1 MPLLRNIFGAILDGL
16 TSPPTPKIFL
26 AQLVDAH
33 RLGNLLGGDLRWT
46 SSPISKIFFAQL
58 ADAHRLGNFLGAI
71 FYGFLHQLQRS
82 SLRNIL
88 THTDWGKR
96 LRTKELRHRR
106 AVLHERPLLT
116 ILSKLACPADSYPQT
131 LVEVWAFF
139 LLAGTAWKSATTAR
153 SLFLS
158 RLDL

>member
-1 MPLLRNIFGAILDGL
+1 MDFFINF
-16 TSPPTPKIFL
+16 PK
-26 AQLVDAH
+26 
-33 RLGNLLGGDLRWT
+33 
-46 SSPISKIFFAQL
+46 
-58 ADAHRLGNFLGAI
+58 
-71 FYGFLHQLQRS
+71 S
-82 SLRNIL
+82 SLPNLL
-88 THTDWGKR
+88 THTDWEIFLEQSSTDFFTNFRDLLCATFLTHTDWEKR
-96 LRTKELRHRR
+96 LRTKDLRHRR

-139 LLAGTAWKSATTAR
+139 LLAGTAWKTATTAR